1 MKTLELTL
9 QTRNERLVG
18 CAPQIGRVSLFAQLP
33 NILTEGAMI
42 GTLQTLR
49 TRYALILPQGG
60 PWKLHKQEVERRETG
75 VGVGDVLLELQSWQ
89 ENHSAQTEIN
99 DNQGTT
105 YGAPMAGQFFL
116 RPSPEEP
123 PFIRVG
129 DVIEPGSQLGLVEVM
144 KFFYPLVFEGEGQW
158 KIRQILAQN
167 ASALEAGDPVVVLEP
182 HRD

>member
-9 QTRNERLVG
+9 QTREQRLVG
-18 CAPQIGRVSLFAQLP
+18 CAPHVGRVSLFAQLP
-33 NILTEGAMI
+33 DVLTEGAMI

-49 TRYALILPQGG
+49 TRYALVLPQGG
-60 PWKLHKQEVERRETG
+60 PWKLRKQEVERRETG

-89 ENHSAQTEIN
+89 DDDSAQT
-99 DNQGTT
+99 DHDDDQGTV

-129 DVIEPGSQLGLVEVM
+129 DVIEPGTQLGLVEVM

-158 KIRQILAQN
+158 KIRQILAQD
-167 ASALEAGDPVVVLEP
+167 ASALEAGDPVVALEALE
-182 HRD
+182 D